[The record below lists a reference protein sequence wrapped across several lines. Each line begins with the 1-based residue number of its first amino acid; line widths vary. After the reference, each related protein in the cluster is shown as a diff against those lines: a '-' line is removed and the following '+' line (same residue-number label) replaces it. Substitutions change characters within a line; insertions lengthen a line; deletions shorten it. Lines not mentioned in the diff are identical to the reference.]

1 MRYETVGREIYR
13 GAAFQIYTSDE
24 LFLIEAEAE
33 GVEDTFQLMYIEQ
46 GTVLLHAAGG
56 KKALIP
62 PLALCINYRE
72 RFDALEMAGCRGFSI
87 VFKPEVVNH
96 SLNRW
101 AQDAHPVDRAF
112 QANKVLINP
121 FLKSNRGNPFFL
133 SLDHRLQERIQS
145 MYTDLKAQLADQP
158 DQFWP
163 CRSRSF
169 FLEILMFLHNLYGIR
184 QGSLGEM
191 VLPAGNPRI
200 EALCAA
206 AQVGYPRKELS
217 LKVATRELGVPA
229 REAAV
234 SFRRLLGRSF
244 EAYLA
249 EVRITVAATLA
260 RNTILGFDAIR
271 KRCGYP
277 HAWALRRAFQKA
289 FGQSPEA
296 YRAAHPDPYG

>member
-1 MRYETVGREIYR
+1 MRYETLGREIYR

-24 LFLIEAEAE
+24 LFLVEPEAE
-33 GVEDTFQLMYIEQ
+33 GIDDTFQLMYIEE
-46 GTVLLHAAGG
+46 GTVLLQSAGG

-87 VFKPEVVNH
+87 VFRPEVVNH
-96 SLNRW
+96 SLHQW
-101 AQDAHPVDRAF
+101 GQDSHPVDRAF

-133 SLDHRLQERIQS
+133 SLDHRLQERIRS
-145 MYTDLKAQLADQP
+145 MYADLKTQLGDQP

-169 FLEILMFLHNLYGIR
+169 FLEILMFLHNLHGIR
-184 QGSLGEM
+184 QGSPGEM

-200 EALCAA
+200 ESLCAA
-206 AQVGYPRKELS
+206 AQVGYPRKQLS
-217 LKVATRELGVPA
+217 LRAVARELGIPA
-229 REAAV
+229 REASR
-234 SFRRLLGRSF
+234 SFQKLLGRSF
-244 EAYLA
+244 AAYLA

-260 RNTILGFDAIR
+260 RNTILDFDAVR
-271 KRCGYP
+271 RRCGYP
-277 HAWALRRAFQKA
+277 SGWALRWAFRKA
-289 FGQSPEA
+289 FGKTPEA
-296 YRAAHPDPYG
+296 YRMAHPNPYG